1 LRLLLPGRVMAIDR
15 ARELRPPNKL
25 PTRSDPVSVKGRE
38 EQICGGCFIDRGIY
52 AAWDNPG
59 MVSVVHSLQQSNGE
73 AAALA
78 QLCLGLPAAEA
89 ARAAAALA
97 LARVAYGDKVLG
109 TGESILQHALGM
121 ALIVASLDLDADARS
136 AALLF
141 AASDHLEDCSE
152 RLHVDFGATVPAL
165 VAGLHRLGSLRPLTR
180 AAAGGAAAGEGVAE
194 VKAQTEILR
203 KMLLAMVD
211 DIRVVLLRLASRV
224 QTLRFL
230 NSKPGSL
237 RDEMARESQL
247 IYAPLANR
255 LGIWHVKWELEDL
268 SFRYLEPETY
278 KRIATMLDE
287 KRSEREGFIEQAVA
301 RLQAEMSAAGVVAE
315 IYGRPKHIYS
325 IWNKMRGKDIGFEEV
340 YDVRAVRIIVDEIK
354 DCYTALGIVH
364 HLWQPIHGEFDDYI
378 SHPKGNFY
386 RSLHTAVEAE
396 DGRSLEVQIRTR
408 EMHEHAE
415 LGVAAHW
422 RYKESGSSAKAG
434 GAYEDKIS
442 WLRQLL
448 SWRDEI
454 ADSAEWVQQFKR
466 AALDDTIYVLTPQD
480 KVIDLARGATVLDF
494 AYRLH
499 TDLGHRCRGARIDG
513 HMASLNTPLQNGQR
527 VEIVSIKSGGP
538 SRDWLNPALGYLATS
553 RARSKVKQ
561 WFAAQDEAELLA
573 HGRSLVTRE
582 LQREGQS
589 QANLDELAA
598 KLGLKSADALFLAA
612 ARGET
617 GLRAIDIAL
626 RGGAEPLAPE
636 PEIQTRKS
644 RAGDSRITVAG
655 VDKLLT
661 QVGSCCKPMPPDAI
675 IGFVTRGKGISIH
688 RIECSN
694 YRNMAARNPERV
706 IAAEWGVQSGAVYP
720 VDLSVDA
727 GDRQGLLRDISDVLS
742 REKINV
748 TAVKTLSKAG
758 IAHMGFVVE
767 LPDKGV
773 LKRVLSLL
781 RDVPGVIRAERR

>member
-1 LRLLLPGRVMAIDR
+1 
-15 ARELRPPNKL
+15 
-25 PTRSDPVSVKGRE
+25 
-38 EQICGGCFIDRGIY
+38 
-52 AAWDNPG
+52 
-59 MVSVVHSLQQSNGE
+59 MVSVVHSLQQSDGE
-73 AAALA
+73 AAALS
-78 QLCLGLPAAEA
+78 QLRLGMSD
-89 ARAAAALA
+89 AAAGRIVDALA
-97 LARVAYGDKVLG
+97 LAREAYGEKLLG
-109 TGESILQHALGM
+109 TGEPILQHALGM
-121 ALIVASLDLDADARS
+121 ALIVASLDLDADARV

-141 AASDHLEDCSE
+141 AASDHVEDCAG
-152 RLHVDFGATVPAL
+152 RLKVGYGDTVAGL

-180 AAAGGAAAGEGVAE
+180 AAAAEGVAG

-230 NSKPGSL
+230 NNRPGAV
-237 RDEMARESQL
+237 REEMAQESQL

-287 KRSEREGFIEQAVA
+287 KRSEREAFIAAAVA
-301 RLQAEMSAAGVVAE
+301 RLQAEMAAAGVHAE
-315 IYGRPKHIYS
+315 VYGRPKHIYS
-325 IWNKMRGKDIGFEEV
+325 IWNKMRGKDIDFAEV
-340 YDVRAVRIIVDEIK
+340 YDVRAVRIIVDDIK

-386 RSLHTAVEAE
+386 RSLHTAVEDE
-396 DGRSLEVQIRTR
+396 GGRSLEVQIRTR

-422 RYKESGSSAKAG
+422 RYKEAGSPAKAG
-434 GAYEDKIS
+434 GAYENKIS

-480 KVIDLARGATVLDF
+480 KVIDLPRGATPLDF

-499 TDLGHRCRGARIDG
+499 TDLGHRCRGAKVDG
-513 HMASLNTPLQNGQR
+513 HMVSLNTPLQNGQR
-527 VEIVSIKSGGP
+527 VEIVSIRSGGP
-538 SRDWLNPALGYLATS
+538 SRDWLNPAQGYLATP
-553 RARSKVKQ
+553 RARAKVKQ
-561 WFAAQDEAELLA
+561 WFAAQDEAEQLA
-573 HGRSLVTRE
+573 QGRSLVTRE
-582 LQREGQS
+582 LQREGRT
-589 QANLDELAA
+589 QASLDELAA
-598 KLGLKSADALFLAA
+598 KLGLKSAEALFLGV
-612 ARGET
+612 ARGEV
-617 GLRAIDIAL
+617 GMRAIDTAL
-626 RGGAEPLAPE
+626 RGGAEALAPE
-636 PEIQTRKS
+636 PEILMRKS
-644 RAGDSRITVAG
+644 RAGDSRILVVG

-661 QVGSCCKPMPPDAI
+661 QMGKCCKPMPPDAI
-675 IGFVTRGKGISIH
+675 TGFVTRGKGISIH
-688 RIECSN
+688 RVECVN

-706 IAAEWGVQSGAVYP
+706 IGAEWGEQAGAIYP
-720 VDLSVDA
+720 VDLVVDA
-727 GDRQGLLRDISDVLS
+727 ADRQGLLRDISDVLS

-748 TAVKTLSKAG
+748 TAVRTRSRAG
-758 IAHMGFVVE
+758 SARMSFVVE
-767 LPDKGV
+767 LPGTEI
-773 LKRVLSLL
+773 LARVLSLL
-781 RDVPGVIRAERR
+781 HEVPGVVRATRG

>member
-1 LRLLLPGRVMAIDR
+1 
-15 ARELRPPNKL
+15 
-25 PTRSDPVSVKGRE
+25 
-38 EQICGGCFIDRGIY
+38 
-52 AAWDNPG
+52 
-59 MVSVVHSLQQSNGE
+59 MVSVVHSLQQSSGE
-73 AAALA
+73 ADALA
-78 QLCLGLPAAEA
+78 QLCLGLSVPAA
-89 ARAAAALA
+89 ARAAQALA
-97 LARVAYGDKVLG
+97 LAREAYGEKVLG
-109 TGESILQHALGM
+109 TGESIQQHALGM
-121 ALIVASLDLDADARS
+121 ALIVASLDLDVDARI

-141 AASDHLEDCSE
+141 AATDHVKDCGE
-152 RLHVDFGATVPAL
+152 RLKVGFGDTVAGL

-180 AAAGGAAAGEGVAE
+180 AAARGGAGSGEGAAE
-194 VKAQTEILR
+194 VGAQTEILR
-203 KMLLAMVD
+203 KMLLGMVD

-230 NSKPGSL
+230 NNQPGAP
-237 RDEMARESQL
+237 REEMARESLL

-278 KRIATMLDE
+278 KRIASMLDE
-287 KRSEREGFIEQAVA
+287 KRSERESFIVEAVA
-301 RLQAEMSAAGVVAE
+301 RLQAEMAAVEVRAE
-315 IYGRPKHIYS
+315 IYGRPKHIFS
-325 IWNKMRGKDIGFEEV
+325 IWNKMRGKDIDFAEV

-386 RSLHTAVEAE
+386 RSLHTAVEVE
-396 DGRSLEVQIRTR
+396 DGRALEVQIRTR

-480 KVIDLARGATVLDF
+480 KVIDLPRGATPLDF

-499 TDLGHRCRGARIDG
+499 TDLGHRCRGAKLDG
-513 HMASLNTPLQNGQR
+513 HMVPLDTALQNGQR
-527 VEIVSIKSGGP
+527 VEIVSIKNGGP
-538 SRDWLNPALGYLATS
+538 SRDWLNPTQGYLATS

-561 WFAAQDEAELLA
+561 WFATQDEAELLA
-573 HGRSLVTRE
+573 QGRSLVTRE

-589 QANLDELAA
+589 KANLDELAV
-598 KLGLKSADALFLAA
+598 KLGLKSAEALFLAA
-612 ARGET
+612 ARGEV
-617 GLRAIDIAL
+617 GMRAIDVAL
-626 RGGAEPLAPE
+626 RGGAETLPPE
-636 PEIQTRKS
+636 PEIQTRRS
-644 RAGDSRITVAG
+644 RAGDSQILVVG

-661 QVGSCCKPMPPDAI
+661 QVGLCCKPIPPDAI

-688 RIECSN
+688 RVECIN
-694 YRNMAARNPERV
+694 FRNMAARNPERV
-706 IAAEWGVQSGAVYP
+706 ISAQWGEQWNAKSGAVYP
-720 VDLSVDA
+720 VDLLVDA

-748 TAVKTLSKAG
+748 TAVKTQSRAG
-758 IAHMGFVVE
+758 MAHMSFTVE
-767 LPDKGV
+767 LQDKAT
-773 LKRVLSLL
+773 LKKVISLL
-781 RDVPGVIRAERR
+781 YEVSGVIRAERR

>member
-1 LRLLLPGRVMAIDR
+1 
-15 ARELRPPNKL
+15 
-25 PTRSDPVSVKGRE
+25 
-38 EQICGGCFIDRGIY
+38 
-52 AAWDNPG
+52 
-59 MVSVVHSLQQSNGE
+59 MVSVVHSLQPSSGE
-73 AAALA
+73 AETLSR
-78 QLCLGLPAAEA
+78 LSSGLPAEAA
-89 ARAAAALA
+89 ARAAEALA
-97 LARVAYGDKVLG
+97 LAREAYGDKELG
-109 TGESILQHALGM
+109 TGEAILQHALGM
-121 ALIVASLDLDADARS
+121 ALIVASLDLDADARI

-141 AASDHLEDCSE
+141 AASDHVADCDE
-152 RLHVDFGATVPAL
+152 RLKVGFGSTVAGL

-180 AAAGGAAAGEGVAE
+180 AAAGSGEGAGEM
-194 VKAQTEILR
+194 KAQTEILR

-211 DIRVVLLRLASRV
+211 DIRVVMLRLASRV

-230 NSKPGSL
+230 NNRPGAQ

-278 KRIATMLDE
+278 KRIAAMLDE
-287 KRSEREGFIEQAVA
+287 KRTEREGFIDAAVT
-301 RLQAEMSAAGVVAE
+301 RLRAELAAVGVRAE

-325 IWNKMRGKDIGFEEV
+325 IWNKMRGKDIAFAEV
-340 YDVRAVRIIVDEIK
+340 YDVRAVRIIVDEVK

-386 RSLHTAVEAE
+386 RSLHTAVAAQ

-422 RYKESGSSAKAG
+422 RYKESGKSVRAS

-480 KVIDLARGATVLDF
+480 KVIDLPRGATALDF

-513 HMASLNTPLQNGQR
+513 HMMPLNTALQNGQR

-538 SRDWLNPALGYLATS
+538 SRDWLNPAQGYLATP
-553 RARSKVKQ
+553 RARSKVKA

-573 HGRSLVTRE
+573 QGRSLVTRE

-589 QANLDELAA
+589 QANLDELAV
-598 KLGLKSADALFLAA
+598 KLGLKSAEALFLAA
-612 ARGET
+612 ARGEV
-617 GLRAIDIAL
+617 GMRAIDVAL
-626 RGGAEPLAPE
+626 RGAVEVLPPE
-636 PEIQTRKS
+636 PEIQTRRS
-644 RAGDSRITVAG
+644 RAGDSRILVVG

-675 IGFVTRGKGISIH
+675 TGFVTRGKGISIH
-688 RIECSN
+688 RIECIN
-694 YRNMAARNPERV
+694 FRNMAARNPERV
-706 IAAEWGVQSGAVYP
+706 IGAEWGEQSGAVYP
-720 VDLSVDA
+720 VDLVVDA

-748 TAVKTLSKAG
+748 TAVKTQSRAG
-758 IAHMGFVVE
+758 IAHMSFVIE
-767 LPDKGV
+767 LPDKGS

-781 RDVPGVIRAERR
+781 HEVPGVIRAERG

>member
-1 LRLLLPGRVMAIDR
+1 
-15 ARELRPPNKL
+15 
-25 PTRSDPVSVKGRE
+25 
-38 EQICGGCFIDRGIY
+38 
-52 AAWDNPG
+52 
-59 MVSVVHSLQQSNGE
+59 MVSVVHSLQPASGEADALSRLCVGLPEE
-73 AAALA
+73 AAA
-78 QLCLGLPAAEA
+78 
-89 ARAAAALA
+89 RAVTAFD
-97 LARVAYGDKVLG
+97 LARVAYGEKTLG

-121 ALIVASLDLDADARS
+121 ALIVASLDLDAEARI
-136 AALLF
+136 ATLLF
-141 AASDHLEDCSE
+141 AASDHVEDCNE
-152 RLHVDFGATVPAL
+152 RLKAGFGDTVAGL

-180 AAAGGAAAGEGVAE
+180 AAAGGAMTGEGVTE

-230 NSKPGSL
+230 NGRPGEQ
-237 RDEMARESQL
+237 RDEMARESLL

-268 SFRYLEPETY
+268 SFRYLEPDTY

-287 KRSEREGFIEQAVA
+287 KRSEREGFIDAAVA
-301 RLQAEMSAAGVVAE
+301 RLQAEMAAVGVRAE
-315 IYGRPKHIYS
+315 VYGRPKHIYS
-325 IWNKMRGKDIGFEEV
+325 IWNKMRGKDIDFAEV
-340 YDVRAVRIIVDEIK
+340 YDVRAVRIIVDEVK

-408 EMHEHAE
+408 EMHDHAE
-415 LGVAAHW
+415 MGVAAHW
-422 RYKESGSSAKAG
+422 RYKESGSSAKAT

-480 KVIDLARGATVLDF
+480 KVIDLPAGATALDF

-499 TDLGHRCRGARIDG
+499 TDVGHRCRGARVNG
-513 HMASLNTPLQNGQR
+513 HMTPLNKALQSGQR
-527 VEIVSIKSGGP
+527 VEIVTVKDGGP
-538 SRDWLNPALGYLATS
+538 SRDWLNPAQGYLATS

-561 WFAAQDEAELLA
+561 WFAAQDEAEMLTQ
-573 HGRSLVTRE
+573 GRSLVTRE
-582 LQREGQS
+582 LQREGQT

-598 KLGLKSADALFLAA
+598 KLGLKSAEAMFLAA
-612 ARGET
+612 ARGEL
-617 GLRAIDIAL
+617 GMRAIDNAL
-626 RGGAEPLAPE
+626 RGGAEPLPPE
-636 PEIQTRKS
+636 PEIHTRKS
-644 RAGDSRITVAG
+644 KAGDSRILVVG

-661 QVGSCCKPMPPDAI
+661 QVGTCCKPMPPDAI
-675 IGFVTRGKGISIH
+675 TGFVTRGKGISIH
-688 RIECSN
+688 RVECIN
-694 YRNMAARNPERV
+694 FRNMAARNPERV
-706 IAAEWGVQSGAVYP
+706 ISTEWGEQWSAQSGAVYP
-720 VDLSVDA
+720 VDLLVDA

-748 TAVKTLSKAG
+748 TAVKTQSRAG
-758 IAHMGFVVE
+758 VAHMGFTVE
-767 LPDKGV
+767 LTGTAALQKA
-773 LKRVLSLL
+773 LTLL
-781 RDVPGVIRAERR
+781 REVPGVISAHRR

>member
-1 LRLLLPGRVMAIDR
+1 
-15 ARELRPPNKL
+15 
-25 PTRSDPVSVKGRE
+25 
-38 EQICGGCFIDRGIY
+38 
-52 AAWDNPG
+52 
-59 MVSVVHSLQQSNGE
+59 MVSVVHSLQQSSGE
-73 AAALA
+73 ADALS
-78 QLCLGLPAAEA
+78 QVCLGLPGPAV
-89 ARAAAALA
+89 ARAAAALE
-97 LARVAYGDKVLG
+97 LAREAYGDKLLG

-121 ALIVASLDLDADARS
+121 ALIVASLDLDVDARI

-141 AASDHLEDCSE
+141 AANEHVKDCNEHLK
-152 RLHVDFGATVPAL
+152 VGFGDTVAGL

-180 AAAGGAAAGEGVAE
+180 AAAGAGEGVAE
-194 VKAQTEILR
+194 VQAQTEILR

-230 NSKPGSL
+230 GKEPGDV
-237 RDEMARESQL
+237 RNEMARESLL

-287 KRSEREGFIEQAVA
+287 KRGERESFIDEAVA
-301 RLQAEMSAAGVVAE
+301 RLQAEMAAVGVRAE
-315 IYGRPKHIYS
+315 IYGRPKHIFS
-325 IWNKMRGKDIGFEEV
+325 IWNKMRGKDIDFEKV

-386 RSLHTAVEAE
+386 RSLHTAVEVE

-480 KVIDLARGATVLDF
+480 KVIDLPRGATPLDF

-499 TDLGHRCRGARIDG
+499 TDLGHRCRGAKIDG
-513 HMASLNTPLQNGQR
+513 HMVPLNTPLQNGQR
-527 VEIVSIKSGGP
+527 VEISTIKSGGP
-538 SRDWLNPALGYLATS
+538 SRDWLNPAQGYLVTS
-553 RARSKVKQ
+553 RARSKAKQ
-561 WFAAQDEAELLA
+561 WFAAQDEAEMLA
-573 HGRSLVTRE
+573 QGRSLVTKE

-612 ARGET
+612 ARGEV
-617 GLRAIDIAL
+617 GLRAIDVAL
-626 RGGAEPLAPE
+626 RGGAQELPPE

-644 RAGDSRITVAG
+644 KAGDSRILVVG

-661 QVGSCCKPMPPDAI
+661 QVGKCCKPMPPDAI
-675 IGFVTRGKGISIH
+675 TGFVTRGKGISIH
-688 RIECSN
+688 RVDCIN
-694 YRNMAARNPERV
+694 FRNMAARNPERV
-706 IAAEWGVQSGAVYP
+706 ISAEWGAQSGAVYP
-720 VDLSVDA
+720 VDLMVDA
-727 GDRQGLLRDISDVLS
+727 GDRQGLLRDISDILS

-748 TAVKTLSKAG
+748 TAVRTQSRG
-758 IAHMGFVVE
+758 GMAHMGFTVE
-767 LPDKGV
+767 LSGTAALQKA
-773 LKRVLSLL
+773 LSAL
-781 RDVPGVIRAERR
+781 REVPGVLSAVRR

>member
-1 LRLLLPGRVMAIDR
+1 
-15 ARELRPPNKL
+15 
-25 PTRSDPVSVKGRE
+25 
-38 EQICGGCFIDRGIY
+38 
-52 AAWDNPG
+52 
-59 MVSVVHSLQQSNGE
+59 MVSVVHSLQQSSGE
-73 AAALA
+73 AETLTK
-78 QLCLGLPAAEA
+78 LCLGLSADGAAGAVEA
-89 ARAAAALA
+89 LT
-97 LARVAYGDKVLG
+97 LAREAYGGKLLG

-121 ALIVASLDLDADARS
+121 ALIVASLDLDVDARI

-141 AASDHLEDCSE
+141 AATDHVKDGNE
-152 RLHVDFGATVPAL
+152 RLKAGYGDTVAGL

-180 AAAGGAAAGEGVAE
+180 AAAGAGTVAGQGAADLRAE
-194 VKAQTEILR
+194 VKPQAEILR

-230 NSKPGSL
+230 NNQPGEQRLQMAQESL
-237 RDEMARESQL
+237 L

-278 KRIATMLDE
+278 KRIAKMLDE
-287 KRSEREGFIEQAVA
+287 KRSERASFIDDAVA
-301 RLQAEMSAAGVVAE
+301 RLQAEVAAVGVRAE
-315 IYGRPKHIYS
+315 IYGRPKHIFS
-325 IWNKMRGKDIGFEEV
+325 IWNKMRGKDIDFANV

-386 RSLHTAVEAE
+386 RSLHTAVEVE

-422 RYKESGSSAKAG
+422 RYKESGSSVKAG

-454 ADSAEWVQQFKR
+454 ADSAEWVEQFKR

-480 KVIDLARGATVLDF
+480 KVIDLPRGATALDF

-499 TDLGHRCRGARIDG
+499 TDLGHRCRGAKIDG
-513 HMASLNTPLQNGQR
+513 HMVPLNTPLKTGQR
-527 VEIVSIKSGGP
+527 IEVVTVKSGGP
-538 SRDWLNPALGYLATS
+538 SRDWLNPTQAYLAS
-553 RARSKVKQ
+553 PRARSKVKQ
-561 WFAAQDEAELLA
+561 WFAALDDAELLA
-573 HGRSLVTRE
+573 QGRSLVTRE
-582 LQREGQS
+582 LQRESQS

-598 KLGLKSADALFLAA
+598 KLGLKSAEALFLAV
-612 ARGET
+612 ARGEV
-617 GLRAIDIAL
+617 GMRALDVAL
-626 RGGAEPLAPE
+626 RGSTAALEPE
-636 PEIQTRKS
+636 PEIHTRKS
-644 RAGDSRITVAG
+644 RAGDSRILVVG

-661 QVGSCCKPMPPDAI
+661 QVGLCCKPIPPDAI
-675 IGFVTRGKGISIH
+675 TGFVTRGKGISIH
-688 RIECSN
+688 RVDCSN
-694 YRNMAARNPERV
+694 FRNMAARNPERV
-706 IAAEWGVQSGAVYP
+706 IGTEWGEQWAAQSGAVYS
-720 VDLSVDA
+720 VDLLVDA
-727 GDRQGLLRDISDVLS
+727 GDRQGLLRDISDILT

-748 TAVKTLSKAG
+748 TAVRTQTRAG
-758 IAHMGFVVE
+758 IAHMSFTVE
-767 LPDKGV
+767 LSGTAALQKALV
-773 LKRVLSLL
+773 LL
-781 RDVPGVIRAERR
+781 REVPGVVSAQRR

>member
-1 LRLLLPGRVMAIDR
+1 
-15 ARELRPPNKL
+15 
-25 PTRSDPVSVKGRE
+25 
-38 EQICGGCFIDRGIY
+38 
-52 AAWDNPG
+52 
-59 MVSVVHSLQQSNGE
+59 MVSVVHSLQQSSGE
-73 AAALA
+73 AETLTK
-78 QLCLGLPAAEA
+78 LCLGLSADGAAGAVEA
-89 ARAAAALA
+89 LT
-97 LARVAYGDKVLG
+97 LAREAYGGKLLG

-121 ALIVASLDLDADARS
+121 ALIVASLDLDVDARI

-141 AASDHLEDCSE
+141 AATDHVKDGNE
-152 RLHVDFGATVPAL
+152 RLKAGYGDTVAGL

-180 AAAGGAAAGEGVAE
+180 AAAGAGTVAGQGAADLRAE
-194 VKAQTEILR
+194 VKPQAEILR

-230 NSKPGSL
+230 NNQPGEQRLQMAQESL
-237 RDEMARESQL
+237 L

-278 KRIATMLDE
+278 KRIAKMLDE
-287 KRSEREGFIEQAVA
+287 KRSERASFIDDAVA
-301 RLQAEMSAAGVVAE
+301 RLQAEVAAVGVRAE
-315 IYGRPKHIYS
+315 IYGRPKHIFS
-325 IWNKMRGKDIGFEEV
+325 IWNKMRGKDIDFANV

-386 RSLHTAVEAE
+386 RSLHTAVEVE

-422 RYKESGSSAKAG
+422 RYKESGSSVKAG

-454 ADSAEWVQQFKR
+454 ADSAEWVEQFKR

-480 KVIDLARGATVLDF
+480 KVIDLPRGATALDF

-499 TDLGHRCRGARIDG
+499 TDLGHRCRGAKIDG
-513 HMASLNTPLQNGQR
+513 HMVPLNTPLKTGQR
-527 VEIVSIKSGGP
+527 IEVVTVKSGGP
-538 SRDWLNPALGYLATS
+538 SRDWLNPTQAYLAS
-553 RARSKVKQ
+553 PRARSKVKQ
-561 WFAAQDEAELLA
+561 WFAALDDAELLA
-573 HGRSLVTRE
+573 QGRSLVTRE
-582 LQREGQS
+582 LQRESQS

-598 KLGLKSADALFLAA
+598 KLGLKSAEALFLAV
-612 ARGET
+612 ARGEV
-617 GLRAIDIAL
+617 GMRALDVAL
-626 RGGAEPLAPE
+626 RGSTAALEPE
-636 PEIQTRKS
+636 PEIHTRKS
-644 RAGDSRITVAG
+644 RAGDSRILVVG

-661 QVGSCCKPMPPDAI
+661 QVGLCCKPIPPDAI
-675 IGFVTRGKGISIH
+675 TGFVTRGKGISIH
-688 RIECSN
+688 RVDCSN
-694 YRNMAARNPERV
+694 FRNMAARNPERV
-706 IAAEWGVQSGAVYP
+706 IGTEWGEQWAAQSGAVYS
-720 VDLSVDA
+720 VDLLVDA
-727 GDRQGLLRDISDVLS
+727 GDRQGLLRDISDILT

-748 TAVKTLSKAG
+748 TAVRTQTRAG
-758 IAHMGFVVE
+758 IAHMSFTVE
-767 LPDKGV
+767 LSGTAALQKA
-773 LKRVLSLL
+773 LALL
-781 RDVPGVIRAERR
+781 REVPGVVSAQRR

>member
-1 LRLLLPGRVMAIDR
+1 
-15 ARELRPPNKL
+15 
-25 PTRSDPVSVKGRE
+25 
-38 EQICGGCFIDRGIY
+38 
-52 AAWDNPG
+52 
-59 MVSVVHSLQQSNGE
+59 MVSVVHSLQRASGE
-73 AAALA
+73 ADALS
-78 QLCLGLPAAEA
+78 QLCLGLSAPAA
-89 ARAAAALA
+89 ARAAEALA
-97 LARVAYGDKVLG
+97 LAREAYGDKLLG

-121 ALIVASLDLDADARS
+121 AVIVASLDLDADARI

-141 AASDHLEDCSE
+141 AASDHVKDCNE
-152 RLHVDFGATVPAL
+152 RLKVGFGDTAAGL
-165 VAGLHRLGSLRPLTR
+165 VAGLYRLGKLRPLTR
-180 AAAGGAAAGEGVAE
+180 AAAGGGGTGEGVAE
-194 VKAQTEILR
+194 VKAQAEILR

-230 NSKPGSL
+230 NNAPGVQ
-237 RDEMARESQL
+237 REEMARESLL

-268 SFRYLEPETY
+268 AFRYLEPETY

-287 KRSEREGFIEQAVA
+287 KRSERASFIDGAVA
-301 RLQAEMSAAGVVAE
+301 RLKAEMAAVGVRAE
-315 IYGRPKHIYS
+315 VYGRPKHIFS
-325 IWNKMRGKDIGFEEV
+325 IWNKMRGKDIEFSEV
-340 YDVRAVRIIVDEIK
+340 YDVRAVRIIVDEVK

-396 DGRSLEVQIRTR
+396 DGRALEVQIRTR
-408 EMHEHAE
+408 EMHDHAE

-422 RYKESGSSAKAG
+422 RYKESGSSVKAG

-480 KVIDLARGATVLDF
+480 KVIDLPRGATALDF

-499 TDLGHRCRGARIDG
+499 TDLGHRCRGAKIDG
-513 HMASLNTPLQNGQR
+513 HMASLNTPLKNGQR
-527 VEIVSIKSGGP
+527 VEIVALKSGGP
-538 SRDWLNPALGYLATS
+538 SRDWLNPAQGYLATH

-561 WFAAQDEAELLA
+561 WFAAQDEAELLTQ
-573 HGRSLVTRE
+573 GRSLVTRE

-589 QANLDELAA
+589 QANVDELAV
-598 KLGLKSADALFLAA
+598 KLGLKSAEALYLAA
-612 ARGET
+612 ARGEV
-617 GLRAIDIAL
+617 GMRAIDVAL
-626 RGGAEPLAPE
+626 RGGAEPLPPE
-636 PEIQTRKS
+636 PEIHTRKSQS
-644 RAGDSRITVAG
+644 RAGDSRILVVG

-661 QVGSCCKPMPPDAI
+661 QVGTCCKPMPPDAI
-675 IGFVTRGKGISIH
+675 TGFVTRGKGISIH
-688 RIECSN
+688 RVDCVN
-694 YRNMAARNPERV
+694 FRNMAARNPERV
-706 IAAEWGVQSGAVYP
+706 ISAEWGAQSDAVYP
-720 VDLSVDA
+720 VDLVVDA
-727 GDRQGLLRDISDVLS
+727 TDRQGLLRDISDILS

-748 TAVKTLSKAG
+748 TAVRTQSRGGA
-758 IAHMGFVVE
+758 AYMSFTVE
-767 LPDKGV
+767 LSGTTALQKA
-773 LKRVLSLL
+773 LTLL
-781 RDVPGVIRAERR
+781 REVPGVISARRR